1 MIVLVVLMASSSIE
15 STVTKVSDVVV
26 EEIVS
31 QTFEKKSVD
40 NVIGDAMLL
49 EELIA
54 EVEAVGTISPL
65 KVGCLAPADVECS
78 RRTTTTLAAAGGT
91 DFKSAKPT
99 CYIFGKIFQVLGG
112 AQLGAPPPNEKSI
125 HL

>member
-26 EEIVS
+26 EEIVF

-49 EELIA
+49 EELIS
-54 EVEAVGTISPL
+54 EIEDIGTISPL
-65 KVGCLAPADVECS
+65 KVGCLAPANVECS

-91 DFKSAKPT
+91 DFKSAKPA
-99 CYIFGKIFQVLGG
+99 CYIFGQTNLSWGCTIGC
-112 AQLGAPPPNEKSI
+112 APS
-125 HL
+125 

>member
-1 MIVLVVLMASSSIE
+1 MASTSIK

-26 EEIVS
+26 EEIDF
-31 QTFEKKSVD
+31 QILERKFVD
-40 NVIGDAMLL
+40 SIMRDAMPL

-54 EVEAVGTISPL
+54 EVEAVGTTSPL
-65 KVGCLAPADVECS
+65 KVGCLAPANVECS

-99 CYIFGKIFQVLGG
+99 CYIFGQTNLHVIGG
-112 AQLGAPPPNEKSI
+112 AQLGVPPPNEKSI